1 MAYESPQ
8 SRSVRPPVSVVVPF
22 RGGAASARRLLT
34 SLERLELEDGD
45 EVIVAD
51 NGDEQ
56 VLDGSAV
63 GRAHVVPATKER
75 SSYHARNAGARAA
88 RNGWLLFLD
97 ADCSPEPDL
106 LDAFF
111 ADPIPADCGAVAGQ
125 IIGDPSQASF
135 AARYARSRKLFDQAA
150 GLIRADG
157 GGATAG
163 NLLVRRTAFEQ
174 IGGFTEGI
182 RSGGDLDLCHRL
194 RAGGWRLDFRPN
206 AVVHHRHRP
215 TLPSLLGALTRYGS
229 GASWLNRR
237 YAGSSPPWPLR
248 HGLARAAR
256 DVAGHLRGRRLEE
269 AAFRGVD
276 GLGLIAHRIGYA
288 TGNRAPLL

>member
-1 MAYESPQ
+1 M
-8 SRSVRPPVSVVVPF
+8 RPHVSVVVPF
-22 RGGAASARRLLT
+22 RGDRTDAGRMLT
-34 SLERLELEDGD
+34 GLEWLELEDGD

-56 VLDGSAV
+56 ILAAWAPQRVRVVSA
-63 GRAHVVPATKER
+63 AAER

-88 RNGWLLFLD
+88 RHDWLLFLD
-97 ADCSPEPDL
+97 ADCSPQPGL
-106 LDAFF
+106 LDAYL
-111 ADPIPADCGAVAGQ
+111 AAPIAGECGAVAGQ
-125 IIGDPSQASF
+125 ILGDPRQTSF
-135 AARYARSRKLFDQAA
+135 AARWARSRKLFDQAA

-288 TGNRAPLL
+288 TGNRASLL